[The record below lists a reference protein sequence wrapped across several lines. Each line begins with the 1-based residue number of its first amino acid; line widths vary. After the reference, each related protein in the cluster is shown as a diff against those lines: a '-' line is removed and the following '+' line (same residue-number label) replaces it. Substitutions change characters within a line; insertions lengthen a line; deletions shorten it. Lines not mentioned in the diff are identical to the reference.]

1 MNDMSVGVKI
11 AANGRMVLPVAVR
24 RALGL
29 KGEGKVFVRV
39 HDGSVTLDT
48 IEDRVRW
55 IQEQYRK
62 HATSHSTVDDFLR
75 ERKEEAQRDDE
86 RMAQLGFE

>member
-24 RALGL
+24 RALGIE
-29 KGEGKVFVRV
+29 GEGKVFVHV
-39 HDGSVTLDT
+39 EDGKVTLDT
-48 IEDRVRW
+48 IEARVRW

-75 ERKEEAQRDDE
+75 ERQEEAARENAKLDGHS
-86 RMAQLGFE
+86 AA